1 MRSSDLFYGLLAAM
15 AGFGAVVA
23 LAAGAGGAV
32 VVGMVVVGVLGVVV
46 MLSRARAAPQ
56 VLVVGR
62 RDGRRVSGLLES
74 ELDTAGFAV
83 ASCAGP
89 SSRPCPVLQARP
101 CPIPAHPSA
110 TIAYVGE
117 RGEPLPPC
125 ERYFHV
131 PTVAIDGGSGGELAG
146 AARRVSWQDGPS
158 AALGAVREVTHV

>member
-62 RDGRRVSGLLES
+62 RDGRRVSRLLES
-74 ELDTAGFAV
+74 ELDSAGFAV

-101 CPIPAHPSA
+101 VSDPGSPQRDHRVRRRA
-110 TIAYVGE
+110 
-117 RGEPLPPC
+117 GEPLPPC

-131 PTVAIDGGSGGELAG
+131 PTVAIDGGSGGELAS

-158 AALGAVREVTHV
+158 AALGAVREVTHG